1 MLRLWRMLY
10 SVPLQLRSL
19 LHRDQV
25 EQELDEE
32 LNFYLEERI
41 AHEIAQGRSPGE
53 ARRIARQALGGIEQR
68 KEECRDARGT
78 QWIENFTA
86 DLRHGL
92 RSWQKTPG
100 IWALATLTLGLGI
113 GANATV
119 ISIVDKIYNRPFAG
133 LSHETD
139 RVLRSGKASSS
150 DKRNTVTLDDYLAWR
165 TAPVFDKVMGY
176 KAVEYVISG
185 VGDPERI
192 VGQAVSPGF
201 FSTLGAKLVLGRFPL
216 DVEHQPEGAR
226 VIILSHD
233 YWQNRFAGSPAV
245 LGTTIRLDGIRFA
258 IVGVA
263 AKEFWFPSVQAKFW
277 TPLLLAPTPTSHKE
291 PGLQVIARLRP
302 GIGASEANSALTPI
316 SVDLER
322 RFPDT
327 HTGMRVQILQL
338 FDGFYSQDDGKV
350 IVLLYLISGGI
361 LLIACANVA
370 NLLMVRGLAR
380 QREMSIRIALGAARS
395 RILAQSLTEGLL
407 LALPAL
413 GFSTIAAHLS
423 SSLLLSQVR
432 VPFPVDGP
440 VLDPHYLL
448 INGLIALGS
457 IFLFSLYPAWAATA
471 IQGDASNRNTLG
483 RGTQRATSSLV
494 VVQVALGLALVM
506 TAILGARGVEVL
518 LNLDP
523 GYDRSRVLQAEF
535 YPSRRS
541 EASDT
546 ATHQLHQRL
555 LDRSAASTEFQSVGL
570 ISPVPVTSAGDGIP
584 TRISPLHQQL
594 SVKDSPQAHYGVMSP
609 GALETLRIPL
619 LRGRA
624 FTTADGAE
632 TRPVAIVN
640 QKLGEQLFPG
650 EDPVGKSIR
659 VAALGGGT
667 FEIVGLYPNLDRENT
682 IRGTVSQFYVPFSQ
696 APRRSMQWV
705 GRFRTETAGIE
716 ALRAAARE
724 VDPEAPLE
732 VDSLT
737 HRHFE
742 ELQNSRVLIYL
753 ISAFAVL
760 ALFFGGCGLFAVV
773 SQTVSQRL
781 PEIGLRMALGASGG
795 RIGKWVLASG
805 FRLLAFGAFV
815 GLGAGL
821 LLGSLLATQ
830 LVKVTPYDWQ
840 VILPSAL
847 SFVAVGLLACLAPA
861 LRASRTDITRVIRQ
875 D

>member
-1 MLRLWRMLY
+1 MRIVYWLRLK
-10 SVPLQLRSL
+10 LRSL
-19 LHRDQV
+19 FSREEV
-25 EQELDEE
+25 EQDLDDELA
-32 LNFYLEERI
+32 FYLEQRT
-41 AHEIAQGRSPGE
+41 AHEISLGRSPE
-53 ARRIARQALGGIEQR
+53 AAAGIARQALGGIELR
-68 KEECRDARGT
+68 KEECRDQRGT
-78 QWIENFTA
+78 RWIENFEA
-86 DLRHGL
+86 DLRHGF
-92 RSWQKTPG
+92 RSWRKTPG

-119 ISIVDKIYNRPFAG
+119 ISIVDKIYNRPFAS
-133 LSHETD
+133 LNHETD

-165 TAPVFDKVMGY
+165 TAPVFEKIIAY

-216 DVEHQPEGAR
+216 DAEHQPEGPKLI
-226 VIILSHD
+226 VLSHD
-233 YWQNRFAGSPAV
+233 YWQNRFAGSPAAI
-245 LGTTIRLDGIRFA
+245 GRSIRLDGVSFT

-263 AKEFWFPSVQAKFW
+263 EKDFWFPSVQARFW
-277 TPLLLAPTPTSHKE
+277 TPLLLAPAPSSHKE
-291 PGLQVIARLRP
+291 PGLQVIARLNP
-302 GIGASEANSALTPI
+302 GIGAREASSALAPI
-316 SVDLER
+316 SLDLER

-327 HTGMRVQILQL
+327 HNGVRVQILQL
-338 FDGFYSQDDGKV
+338 FDGFYSQNDGKV

-413 GFSTIAAHLS
+413 AFSTLAAHLS
-423 SSLLLSQVR
+423 STLLLSQAR

-440 VLDPHYLL
+440 VLDPHYLF
-448 INGLIALGS
+448 INGLVALGS

-471 IQGDASNRNTLG
+471 IHGDTSNRNTLS
-483 RGTQRATSSLV
+483 RGTQRATGSLV

-506 TAILGARGVEVL
+506 TAILGERGVEVL

-523 GYDRSRVLQAEF
+523 GYDRTRVLQAEF

-541 EASDT
+541 QASD
-546 ATHQLHQRL
+546 AAMHQLHQRL

-570 ISPVPVTSAGDGIP
+570 ISPVPVTNAGDGIP
-584 TRISPLHQQL
+584 TRISPLHRQL
-594 SVKDSPQAHYGVMSP
+594 SIKDSPQSHYGVMSP

-624 FTTADGAE
+624 FTTADSAT

-640 QKLGEQLFPG
+640 QKLAEQLFPG
-650 EDPVGKSIR
+650 QDPVGKSIR
-659 VAALGGGT
+659 VAALASAS

-682 IRGTVSQFYVPFSQ
+682 IRGPISQFYVPFSQ

-705 GRFRTETAGIE
+705 GRFRTETAAIE
-716 ALRAAARE
+716 VLRAAARE

-795 RIGKWVLASG
+795 RIGRWVLGSG
-805 FRLLAFGAFV
+805 FRLLALGSFV
-815 GLGAGL
+815 GVGGGL

-847 SFVAVGLLACLAPA
+847 SFVAVGLLACFAPA
-861 LRASRTDITRVIRQ
+861 LRAARTDITRVIRQ